1 MWSSTLPSTYDT
13 SFHLPTALIYVCG
26 SQQYTQSKL
35 VMSGQSHSFEIS
47 YSVVEGGHHLFIG
60 IFFSV
65 ALHIYSNHFVIN
77 S

>member
-1 MWSSTLPSTYDT
+1 MWSWTLPSTYDT
-13 SFHLPTALIYVCG
+13 SFHLPTALIYVCS

-35 VMSGQSHSFEIS
+35 VVSGQSHSFEIS
-47 YSVVEGGHHLFIG
+47 QPVVEGGRHLFIG
-60 IFFSV
+60 TFFSV

>member
-1 MWSSTLPSTYDT
+1 MWSCTLPSTCDT
-13 SFHLPTALIYVCG
+13 SFHLPTALIYVCS

-35 VMSGQSHSFEIS
+35 VVTGQSHSFEIS
-47 YSVVEGGHHLFIG
+47 QPVVEGDHHLFIA

-65 ALHIYSNHFVIN
+65 TLSTYSNHFVIN